1 MLFRGAKWTTEKI
14 LDRLTTRRVRTLELY
29 NTSAG
34 DDLLLELA
42 GTGSLTAL
50 DVSSAHITDV
60 GVQVIVRQ
68 CKLKSLMFRDAVGVT
83 DRSMVDI
90 SGCKTL
96 RELYLEGTSVSDDG
110 IGHIGRLPELWSLDI
125 SRTAVTDIGLER
137 IASDR
142 IRLISFNDSQIT
154 GRGFSS
160 WSVPDKF
167 SLYTRRSQLD
177 DEGFAVACRSF
188 PFLWN
193 LAIEDVPLTNKGLFS
208 LAGQQPPSMRINGSR
223 IDRDGVLWIIENL
236 PVQLL
241 ETDTRQFSQADA
253 KLYENYQG
261 RYLKILPWDHSETDQ

>member
-1 MLFRGAKWTTEKI
+1 MLFRGEKWTTEKI
-14 LDRLTTRRVRTLELY
+14 LNRLASRRVRTLELY

-42 GTGSLTAL
+42 RTGSLTAL

-60 GVQVIVRQ
+60 GVQAIVRQ

-83 DRSMVDI
+83 DRSIVDI
-90 SGCKTL
+90 SDCKTL

-137 IASDR
+137 IASNR
-142 IRLISFNDSQIT
+142 IHLISFNESKIT

-188 PFLWN
+188 PLLWN
-193 LAIEDVPLTNKGLFS
+193 LAIEEVPLTNKGLFS
-208 LAGQQPPSMRINGSR
+208 LAGQCPASMRINGSK

-241 ETDTRQFSQADA
+241 ETDTQQFSAVEA
-253 KLYENYQG
+253 KTYENYQG
-261 RYLKILPWDHSETDQ
+261 RYLKILPWDRNETDR

>member
-1 MLFRGAKWTTEKI
+1 MLAGEFPMLFRGAKWTTEKI

-188 PFLWN
+188 PFV
-193 LAIEDVPLTNKGLFS
+193 ESRDRRCPFDKQGLVFACGSTTAFDENQWLQNRPRRCS
-208 LAGQQPPSMRINGSR
+208 L
-223 IDRDGVLWIIENL
+223 D
-236 PVQLL
+236 
-241 ETDTRQFSQADA
+241 
-253 KLYENYQG
+253 Y
-261 RYLKILPWDHSETDQ
+261 